1 VSALAVMLLVP
12 TAAAIALALAPGG
25 VFAALINVG
34 ASLATLAASLV
45 VLADRPAPTELWLID
60 DLNAYLIV
68 LTAFVMTT
76 TAVFSG
82 GYMGHEVA
90 AGRLSAGALRTYHAL
105 YQALNAA
112 MLLAMAANNVGL
124 LWVAIEAATLITV
137 IMVSLYRTR
146 EAIEAAWKYFILAS
160 VGIALA
166 LFGTVLVYLAA
177 QPVIGGGL
185 EAMAWTVLQ
194 ARAAGFSPAV
204 LDLAFVF
211 LLVGYGTKVGLAPV
225 HAWLPDAH
233 AEGPTPMSAVLSG
246 LLLNVAL
253 YALLRFKMVLA
264 GSRAAGTPGP
274 LMIGLGLVSLL
285 FAGLMLYRRRDLKRF
300 FAYSSIEH
308 MGIMTFAFGIG
319 GGLANFAGLFHMA
332 AHSLAK
338 SSIFFAVGGISQVK
352 GTREI
357 AALSGLTAS
366 HPALGWGLVL
376 AVVAI
381 AGAPPFGLF
390 TSEFLIVSS
399 SFAHAPALTAVFML
413 GLLVG
418 FAALVLRVQHIA
430 FGAATPSHAG
440 TAHQAT
446 TVVPLY
452 THVGLVLIAGLWLP
466 APLAGWFAAIARL
479 LG

>member
-1 VSALAVMLLVP
+1 VSALALLLLIP
-12 TAAAIALALAPGG
+12 AGSAILLTVAPGG
-25 VFAALINVG
+25 APAALINIT
-34 ASLATLAASLV
+34 ACLATFAAGCAL
-45 VLADRPAPTELWLID
+45 LIDRPVPTELWLID
-60 DLNAYLIV
+60 DLNAYLIL

-76 TAVFSG
+76 TAVFSS

-90 AGRLSAGALRTYHAL
+90 IGRLTRGALRAYHVL
-105 YQALNAA
+105 YQALNGA
-112 MLLAMAANNVGL
+112 MLLALAANNVGL

-146 EAIEAAWKYFILAS
+146 ESIEAAWKYFILAS

-177 QPVIGGGL
+177 QPVVGSGL
-185 EAMAWTVLQ
+185 EALAWTVLQ
-194 ARAAGFSPAV
+194 ARAAGFSPAI

-253 YALLRFKMVLA
+253 YALLRFKMVLVA
-264 GSRAAGTPGP
+264 SPAAATPGP
-274 LMIGLGLVSLL
+274 LMIALGLGSLL
-285 FAGLMLYRRRDLKRF
+285 FAGLMLYRRRDVKRF

-308 MGIMTFAFGIG
+308 MGIMTFAFGMG
-319 GGLANFAGLFHMA
+319 GAFGNFAGLLHMA

-338 SSIFFAVGGISQVK
+338 SSIFFAVGRIIQLK
-352 GTREI
+352 GTRAI
-357 AALSGLTAS
+357 ANLSGLTAS

-390 TSEFLIVSS
+390 ASEFLIVSS
-399 SFAHAPALTAVFML
+399 TFPRAPALGASFML
-413 GLLVG
+413 GLLIA
-418 FAALVLRVQHIA
+418 FAALVLCVQRIA
-430 FGAATPSHAG
+430 FGAVTPSSDL
-440 TAHQAT
+440 TLQAT
-446 TVVPLY
+446 AVGPLY
-452 THVGLVLIAGLWLP
+452 IHIGLVLLAGLWLP
-466 APLAGWFAAIARL
+466 ATLAGWFVNAARL